1 MAGKQYGL
9 ILPKKESLKPR
20 LSVFGEES
28 DEGEDG
34 TDWVQK
40 ALKREAERSVQ
51 KKQTQLDIK
60 RALEQDETVFQYDE
74 VFGEMTKKKEEAQKV
89 KKAESQKSRYI
100 PALMQH
106 AERRKRE
113 HERRTERQL
122 QKDREA
128 EGDEFKDKE
137 SFVTSSYRKKVEEF
151 AKMDAEDHHQEK
163 IEELMD
169 VTKQKDMSAFYNSLY
184 KQTVEPE
191 NTLISEGKMKVKID
205 KADKKS
211 KEKSSD
217 KKSRQYRK
225 RKNSTTSGSSS
236 SEDEH
241 SPKKCRTKN
250 KSNVTGDTDDS
261 LSSSSSSEQNDE
273 VLETKE
279 VIKEEEKENFVSG
292 SEEGEICSA
301 GGDDKEVQSPTNT
314 KEKTSSHDTN
324 EDKSSK
330 PANTEKNP
338 PATPKVN
345 IWEKRTVG
353 NVFEEA
359 LRRYFERKAAKSMK
373 I

>member
-89 KKAESQKSRYI
+89 KKAEAQKSRYI

-184 KQTVEPE
+184 KQTIEPE
-191 NTLISEGKMKVKID
+191 TTLISEDKMKVKID
-205 KADKKS
+205 KTDKKS
-211 KEKSSD
+211 KEKSLD

-236 SEDEH
+236 SSEDEH
-241 SPKKCRTKN
+241 SP
-250 KSNVTGDTDDS
+250 
-261 LSSSSSSEQNDE
+261 
-273 VLETKE
+273 
-279 VIKEEEKENFVSG
+279 IK
-292 SEEGEICSA
+292 
-301 GGDDKEVQSPTNT
+301 P
-314 KEKTSSHDTN
+314 
-324 EDKSSK
+324 
-330 PANTEKNP
+330 NTEKNP

-359 LRRYFERKAAKSMK
+359 LRRYFERKSAKSMK